1 MSLFL
6 FTPKL
11 FGKKSA
17 KNTQNSTIRLFFG
30 FSLQKMVKL
39 RKHIAFLAILL
50 IPVYLL
56 VLGNSIRNRHTH
68 VLPNGVVI
76 THSHPFTDADGL
88 PVKHSHTRNQIV
100 FFQLFTFDFFD
111 SAPEVFVVS
120 GHHLFQREINAV
132 YTEQFSI
139 NTSST
144 AFLRGPPVS

>member
-1 MSLFL
+1 
-6 FTPKL
+6 
-11 FGKKSA
+11 
-17 KNTQNSTIRLFFG
+17 
-30 FSLQKMVKL
+30 MVKL

-76 THSHPFTDADGL
+76 THSHPFTDDNGS
-88 PVKHSHTRNQIV
+88 PVKHGHTRNQIV

-111 SAPEVFVVS
+111 SAPEVFVATN
-120 GHHLFQREINAV
+120 HHLFQREINVV
-132 YTEQFSI
+132 YTEHFPI